1 MVIILQ
7 QIKKRQS
14 KSQYSMGA
22 ADSNKGLDRPYYQG
36 MVVATAAFSGFSNA
50 QAPGMAGYV
59 IPQIT
64 NGKDS
69 IYVDRGTASWVGE
82 QKIRVI

>member
-1 MVIILQ
+1 
-7 QIKKRQS
+7 
-14 KSQYSMGA
+14 MGA

-69 IYVDRGTASWVGE
+69 IYVDRGTASWVALAHYGLVYKV
-82 QKIRVI
+82 QKLDAKSLF